1 MEQNEKKKLITFIA
15 VAYGLTLVM
24 SLLMMIGLRAGK
36 DLTSF
41 INVQMT
47 YPACG
52 VMLGLL
58 LFGSKEKKIPRA
70 GFIVF
75 LITAAVM
82 LLISLSSLFLSDMT
96 TELNGQSI
104 SLSNLYSQYVLM
116 AGSVIAYILFWVSG
130 REKRKN
136 AGLSRNNLKLSILMV
151 ILFIVLYFAR
161 LFIALAFSVLSGE
174 VGSETISQMAQALFT
189 PSFISSA
196 LILLVNVPLTIVCFL
211 GEEYGWRAY
220 FQPVLQKK
228 FGLRLGVIILGL
240 LWAVWHIF
248 VDYMYYSPGT
258 GLQRFVTQ
266 IITCICLA
274 AFFGYAYMKTNN
286 IWPIA
291 IMHFINNNYAA
302 LMLGGDPNAL
312 ANQSVSWSQIP
323 AFAISFIIF
332 FLFIFAPAYGKKDKK
347 ILLLGETDEMQ
358 AL

>member
-15 VAYGLTLVM
+15 VAYGLTLIM
-24 SLLMMIGLRAGK
+24 SLIMIIGLRAGK

-52 VMLGLL
+52 VMLGFL
-58 LFGSKEKKIPRA
+58 LFGNKEKKKPRA

-82 LLISLSSLFLSDMT
+82 LLISLSSLFLPDAT
-96 TELNGQSI
+96 TGVNGQNI
-104 SLSNLYSQYVLM
+104 SLSNLYSQYVII
-116 AGSVIAYILFWVSG
+116 AGSVVVYILFWVSG
-130 REKRKN
+130 KEKRKN

-161 LFIALAFSVLSGE
+161 FFIALAISVLSGE
-174 VGSETISQMAQALFT
+174 VGSEAFSQMLQALFT

-196 LILLVNVPLTIVCFL
+196 LILLLNVPLTIVCFL

-220 FQPVLQKK
+220 FQPILQKK
-228 FGLRLGVIILGL
+228 FGLRLGVIILGV
-240 LWAVWHIF
+240 LWAVWHVF

-258 GLQRFVTQ
+258 GLQRFVVQ
-266 IITCICLA
+266 LITCICLA
-274 AFFGYAYMKTNN
+274 VFWGYVYMKTHN

-291 IMHFINNNYAA
+291 IMHFINNNYAV
-302 LMLGGDPNAL
+302 LMMGGDPNAL
-312 ANQSVSWSQIP
+312 ANQSVAWGQIP

-332 FLFIFAPAYGKKDKK
+332 FLFILAPVYGKKDKK

>member
-15 VAYGLTLVM
+15 VAYGLTIIM
-24 SLLMMIGLRAGK
+24 SLIMIIGLRAGK

-52 VMLGLL
+52 VILGLL
-58 LFGSKEKKIPRA
+58 LFGNKEKKIPRA

-82 LLISLSSLFLSDMT
+82 LLISLSSLFLPDAT
-96 TELNGQSI
+96 TGVNGQSF
-104 SLSNLYSQYVLM
+104 SLSNLYSQYVLI

-151 ILFIVLYFAR
+151 ILFILLYFAR
-161 LFIALAFSVLSGE
+161 IFISLLLEVLTGE
-174 VGSETISQMAQALFT
+174 AGIETISQTAQALLT
-189 PSFISSA
+189 PAFISSA
-196 LILLVNVPLTIVCFL
+196 LILLLNFPITIICFL

-220 FQPVLQKK
+220 FQPILQKK

-266 IITCICLA
+266 LITCICLA
-274 AFFGYAYMKTNN
+274 VFWGYVYIKTHN
-286 IWPIA
+286 IWAIA
-291 IMHFINNNYAA
+291 IMHYINNNYAA
-302 LMLGGDPNAL
+302 LMLGGSPDAF
-312 ANQSVSWSQIP
+312 ANQNVAWSQIP
-323 AFAISFIIF
+323 VFIVSSIIF
-332 FLFIFAPAYGKKDKK
+332 FLFIFAPVYGKKDTK
-347 ILLLGETDEMQ
+347 IFLLGETDEIQ
-358 AL
+358 TL